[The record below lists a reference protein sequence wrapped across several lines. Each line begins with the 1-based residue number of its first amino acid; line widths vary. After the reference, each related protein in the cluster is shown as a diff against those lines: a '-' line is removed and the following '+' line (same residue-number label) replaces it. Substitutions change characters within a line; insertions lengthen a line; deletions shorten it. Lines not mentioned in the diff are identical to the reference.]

1 MLAVVVEPK
10 PYMQQITISDLESI
24 QDVYDLV
31 RDNFL
36 DKRNEFKKSS
46 EQFEIAIN
54 DIDLGVINLSSLTM
68 LICLLYSVRK
78 HYKFPFIGTIYSQ
91 RDENYFADK
100 RKSSYLKSVGFFDLT
115 RSLRIIQWYLPKK
128 IDDQDFNPTTGID
141 QLDIYQISPEV
152 KKYYKIDGLDP
163 YDKELILLNILK
175 ERHPHYDETE
185 LQLEYDEV
193 KTRIKNDIKKFLASP
208 TEDLF
213 SKISQGRTF
222 KNNVVSYVSE
232 ILLNSFIH
240 GREKPFLAIQ
250 RTNKLISVSVA
261 DDGAGLEKSYFMLHK
276 AKIKNSKEA
285 IIKACAHRRNSS
297 YGLFDVLSDSHHG
310 FFTISDGSNILKITR
325 NNYHRLASGEIIESI
340 HDTKLNI
347 RGVRISLDILIK

>member
-141 QLDIYQISPEV
+141 QLD
-152 KKYYKIDGLDP
+152 GLDP

-193 KTRIKNDIKKFLASP
+193 KTRIKNDI
-208 TEDLF
+208 
-213 SKISQGRTF
+213 
-222 KNNVVSYVSE
+222 
-232 ILLNSFIH
+232 
-240 GREKPFLAIQ
+240 
-250 RTNKLISVSVA
+250 
-261 DDGAGLEKSYFMLHK
+261 
-276 AKIKNSKEA
+276 
-285 IIKACAHRRNSS
+285 
-297 YGLFDVLSDSHHG
+297 
-310 FFTISDGSNILKITR
+310 
-325 NNYHRLASGEIIESI
+325 
-340 HDTKLNI
+340 
-347 RGVRISLDILIK
+347 